1 MFNKMVDDIPSEPR
15 TDQTVVIVVFLRYLE
30 KNLKIFKSEKK
41 SGISGN
47 IFRRFF
53 VIFMSRPS

>member
-30 KNLKIFKSEKK
+30 KNLKIFNRKKNQEFSETYLDDF
-41 SGISGN
+41 S
-47 IFRRFF
+47 
-53 VIFMSRPS
+53 